1 MPEARAIPPPD
12 TPSGVPSGVPPGLR
26 WIALPASAAAILVT
40 VVGVAT
46 TLPGK
51 SAGVILTAALALAV
65 GAAATVFVNLLGSHK
80 LAVDLAALMAV
91 GFAGVV
97 LAGLLPD
104 TPGFVLVYLAL
115 AGIAMRAPAG
125 PAIVVGLIILGSL
138 DLAYLLS
145 GKIPVNGLSVSG
157 LISQDIGAAFVFAVG
172 AFTRSARIAR
182 DEATEARASA
192 EDLLRQLQASQA
204 ERAEA
209 VALTERARLAR
220 EIHDILAHALS
231 GLVLSLDT
239 MELLGRQG
247 DASPATMDRMTEQ
260 IGRAQRIARDGL
272 ADTRRAISALR
283 GDELPGPALLDRLV
297 RDAAAATGVAATLS
311 VTGPERPLPPEVGLA
326 LYRTAQEALT
336 NTAKYAGQGARAELR
351 LSYADEAVE
360 LVIED
365 SQRHDPPPP
374 SAGMTFGGYGLTGMR
389 ERAELLGGSLTAGP
403 TDAGFRVRLL
413 LPTSTWPSG
422 SGQAVTSGPAPG
434 GPDDRGPVA
443 EGYAGNGTAT

>member
-1 MPEARAIPPPD
+1 MPD
-12 TPSGVPSGVPPGLR
+12 TGRASTVGAMQDAPSGMPTGLR
-26 WIALPASAAAILVT
+26 WIALPASAAAVLVT
-40 VVGVAT
+40 VVGVAS
-46 TLPGK
+46 TLPGR
-51 SAGVILTAALALAV
+51 STGVIAAAAVALAV
-65 GAAATVFVNLLGSHK
+65 GIGGTAFVSLIGSDV
-80 LAVDLAALMAV
+80 LAVDLTAFVAV
-91 GFAGVV
+91 GLAGMV

-104 TPGFVLVYLAL
+104 TPGFVLVYLSL
-115 AGIAMRAPAG
+115 ACIAMRAPLA
-125 PAIVVGLIILGSL
+125 PAIVIGLIILGAL

-145 GKIPVNGLSVSG
+145 GKIPVNGLSVSA
-157 LISQDIGAAFVFAVG
+157 LVSQDIGAAFVFAVG

-182 DEATEARASA
+182 DQATRAQARA

-204 ERAEA
+204 AQAQA

-239 MELLGRQG
+239 MELLARP
-247 DASPATMDRMTEQ
+247 DEATPAAMERMREQ

-297 RDAAAATGVAATLS
+297 QDAAAATGVRATLS
-311 VTGPERPLPPEVGLA
+311 VTGTERPLPPEVGLA

-365 SQRHDPPPP
+365 SRRQAPGP
-374 SAGMTFGGYGLTGMR
+374 AAAAVTFGGYGLTGMR

-403 TDAGFRVRLL
+403 TEAGFCVRLR
-413 LPTSTWPSG
+413 LPTRTWNG
-422 SGQAVTSGPAPG
+422 SAS
-434 GPDDRGPVA
+434 
-443 EGYAGNGTAT
+443 